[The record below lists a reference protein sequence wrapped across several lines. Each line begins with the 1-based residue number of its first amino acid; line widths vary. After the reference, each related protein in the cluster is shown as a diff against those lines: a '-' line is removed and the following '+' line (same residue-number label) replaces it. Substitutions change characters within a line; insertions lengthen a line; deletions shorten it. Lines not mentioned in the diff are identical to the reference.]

1 MITAALASICLSAS
15 LQPGLV
21 CNNPSK
27 DALALI
33 RLMRGVYGK
42 QTISGQC
49 DDKYVPYIMKHSEGK
64 EPAMIGYDFNGIVP
78 SQNNNRDVEKAIAF
92 HKRGGI
98 VQIQWHWISPNA
110 DGDFYTNKFDLKA
123 ALADPQS
130 TSYKNLVRDI
140 DIAGSHLARLRDA
153 GVPVLWRP
161 LHEAEGKWFWWGKSG
176 GESCRALYNLMFDRF
191 ERVHKLNNLIWVWTS
206 YGKEKENWYP
216 GDDKVDMI
224 VRDYESPTAWSE
236 FSELFGKS
244 NKMFA
249 LGEEGRLTDPE
260 TVKARPWLYFLTW
273 AYMIED
279 PKKGNTPYWIHRVYN
294 DPRVITLSDMPSL
307 WKSVGIK
314 R

>member
-1 MITAALASICLSAS
+1 MISYALLSALLGPQS
-15 LQPGLV
+15 FPELV
-21 CNNPSK
+21 CTQPSK
-27 DALALI
+27 EAIGLI
-33 RLMRGVYGK
+33 RLLRTVYGK
-42 QTISGQC
+42 KTISGQC
-49 DDKYVPYIMKHSEGK
+49 DDKYVDYIKKHSDGK

-78 SQNNNRDVEKAIAF
+78 SQNTNRDVEKAIAF

-110 DGDFYTNKFDLKA
+110 DGDFYTDKFNLKA
-123 ALADPQS
+123 ALADTGS
-130 TSYKNLVRDI
+130 ESYKNLVRDI
-140 DIAGSHLARLRDA
+140 DIAGLHLARLRDA

-176 GESCRALYNLMFDRF
+176 GEACRALYNLIFDRF
-191 ERVHKLNNLIWVWTS
+191 EKVHRLNNLIWVWTS

-216 GDDKVDMI
+216 GDDRVDMI
-224 VRDYESPTAWSE
+224 VRDYESPTAWKE
-236 FSELFGKS
+236 FKELFGKS

-249 LGEEGRLTDPE
+249 LGEEGKLTDPE
-260 TVKARPWLYFLTW
+260 TIKDRPWVYFLTW

-294 DPRVITLSDMPSL
+294 DSRVITLSDMPAL
-307 WKSVGIK
+307 WKSVGVN